1 MKTYFYFHLCTHYI
15 IFDGHNVTLTEAGA
29 DLQTIT
35 EIKHKKENMINGL
48 RVVRGPDWKH
58 GNQDGGTDHV
68 GTVIDGEGDDAVKVQ
83 WDMGSTSVCTVRNGT
98 HELRILD
105 SASIGIEILLHKI
118 FV

>member
-1 MKTYFYFHLCTHYI
+1 
-15 IFDGHNVTLTEAGA
+15 
-29 DLQTIT
+29 
-35 EIKHKKENMINGL
+35 MINGL
-48 RVVRGPDWKH
+48 RVIRGPDWQH

-105 SASIGIEILLHKI
+105 SASIGIKILLHKI